1 MSLDSF
7 KIAVE
12 EIQQT
17 AILKVDGAFVD
28 FNAKGIVSIVN
39 NLLSKNFIYFILN
52 LNSCTDLNNYGVS
65 VLISMIGSIKQKEGR
80 LYFTHLNDIQE
91 KKLKMMGLATY
102 AEFLSDDKSAID
114 VTTKLN

>member
-39 NLLSKNFIYFILN
+39 NLSL
-52 LNSCTDLNNYGVS
+52 D
-65 VLISMIGSIKQKEGR
+65 
-80 LYFTHLNDIQE
+80 
-91 KKLKMMGLATY
+91 
-102 AEFLSDDKSAID
+102 
-114 VTTKLN
+114 